1 MRRCHHRRHL
11 VEPPYLHLGQRRR
24 TRPATTTIAADVSGN
39 GSVAEER
46 QTDGVRCRRMDPH
59 SQCGLVLNKHG
70 DDGVIDISVELHF
83 ACSRER
89 LWHRPGTDIDISM
102 LGRGVS
108 TVDKDLYSHH
118 STRARQTRQEDSYS
132 TDRKEARISLGFAK
146 VVTAV
151 SARHSIGAVVP

>member
-1 MRRCHHRRHL
+1 VRRCHHRRHL

-46 QTDGVRCRRMDPH
+46 QTGGVRCRRMDPH

-83 ACSRER
+83 AGSRER

-118 STRARQTRQEDSYS
+118 STRASQTMQAGRQ
-132 TDRKEARISLGFAK
+132 
-146 VVTAV
+146 VTQPTEKKQG
-151 SARHSIGAVVP
+151 SA